1 VAFVMIGSRKPLEA
15 RSVDMP
21 LPLVAVQTV
30 RKDTLPVTVVAHGNV
45 RAWRQLELAA
55 QVTGRI
61 LWQSPSFEPGM
72 LVDAGEPLLRIDP
85 TDYELALA
93 EAKQALAS
101 AELSLAD
108 ARALRQSAR
117 VDEAQATVDAARARI
132 ARAER
137 DLRNTEISAPYA
149 AVIDEQRVEVG
160 QFIAA
165 GTAVGRILGAEKAE
179 VRLPVPPQDIGF
191 INIDSDAPVGLYSES
206 GVRERR
212 WEGRLARIE
221 ARVDEQTRVF
231 PVVVEVEEPL
241 NVNRHGHPLPFGLFV
256 RAEIA
261 GGSLTDAVR
270 IPQSAL
276 HGDDD
281 VFLFVD
287 GQLQRRSVTVGR
299 IGDGNALVTA
309 GLEDGDRV
317 VITRLDLMFEGMQVA
332 LIDG

>member
-1 VAFVMIGSRKPLEA
+1 MRGPCA
-15 RSVDMP
+15 RP
-21 LPLVAVQTV
+21 
-30 RKDTLPVTVVAHGNV
+30 
-45 RAWRQLELAA
+45 RAW
-55 QVTGRI
+55 TK
-61 LWQSPSFEPGM
+61 PGNRRR
-72 LVDAGEPLLRIDP
+72 GE
-85 TDYELALA
+85 
-93 EAKQALAS
+93 
-101 AELSLAD
+101 
-108 ARALRQSAR
+108 
-117 VDEAQATVDAARARI
+117 ARI

-149 AVIDEQRVEVG
+149 AVDRRTARRGRTVHQPRAQRL
-160 QFIAA
+160 
-165 GTAVGRILGAEKAE
+165 GRILGADKAE

-191 INIDSDAPVGLYSES
+191 INIGSDAPVGLYDRV

-212 WEGRLARIE
+212 WPGRLARIE

-241 NVNRHGHPLPFGLFV
+241 NVNRTVTRCRSACSCAPRSP
-256 RAEIA
+256 AA
-261 GGSLTDAVR
+261 ASTDAVR

-299 IGDGNALVTA
+299 ISDGNALVTA

-317 VITRLDLMFEGMQVA
+317 VTTRLDLMFEGMQVA

>member
-1 VAFVMIGSRKPLEA
+1 MPRVIALARPLLIIAAGAAVAFVMIGSRKPLEA

-165 GTAVGRILGAEKAE
+165 GTAVGRISVRKRPKSDCPCRRRISVSSTSTATPPSACTPSPASGSGAGRVAWHAS
-179 VRLPVPPQDIGF
+179 RHALT
-191 INIDSDAPVGLYSES
+191 S
-206 GVRERR
+206 RR
-212 WEGRLARIE
+212 ASSRW
-221 ARVDEQTRVF
+221 
-231 PVVVEVEEPL
+231 
-241 NVNRHGHPLPFGLFV
+241 
-256 RAEIA
+256 
-261 GGSLTDAVR
+261 S
-270 IPQSAL
+270 S
-276 HGDDD
+276 
-281 VFLFVD
+281 
-287 GQLQRRSVTVGR
+287 RSR
-299 IGDGNALVTA
+299 S
-309 GLEDGDRV
+309 R
-317 VITRLDLMFEGMQVA
+317 
-332 LIDG
+332 

>member
-1 VAFVMIGSRKPLEA
+1 
-15 RSVDMP
+15 
-21 LPLVAVQTV
+21 
-30 RKDTLPVTVVAHGNV
+30 
-45 RAWRQLELAA
+45 
-55 QVTGRI
+55 VTGRI
-61 LWQSPSFEPGM
+61 LWQSPDFEPGM

-101 AELSLAD
+101 ANCPSPMPRPC
-108 ARALRQSAR
+108 ARPRAWTRPGNRRRGAR
-117 VDEAQATVDAARARI
+117 TDRPRRARP
-132 ARAER
+132 
-137 DLRNTEISAPYA
+137 RNTEISAPYA

-160 QFIAA
+160 QFIARARGRAHPGRGQGRGPTARSRRRISALSTSTATPPSACTPSPASGSGA
-165 GTAVGRILGAEKAE
+165 G
-179 VRLPVPPQDIGF
+179 
-191 INIDSDAPVGLYSES
+191 
-206 GVRERR
+206 RR
-212 WEGRLARIE
+212 RLARIE

-241 NVNRHGHPLPFGLFV
+241 NVNRTAPAALRPFV

-270 IPQSAL
+270 MPQSAL

-299 IGDGNALVTA
+299 ISDGNALVTA
-309 GLEDGDRV
+309 DWKTATEV
-317 VITRLDLMFEGMQVA
+317 VTTRST
-332 LIDG
+332 